1 MEEAKVEMKN
11 RILIGIIAIAFAVI
25 MITLNGISMQ
35 NEMVKIQTVQTI
47 KLEHEFNYMTETGWN
62 ETVGAVSDF
71 NSDLGTHDSMLAISY
86 SNENPTIVLTFNT
99 FNETAGLATQAKDTF
114 NGDIGLVYKF
124 EPRNNT
130 AVLNDTLYFDWC
142 VYAGNLN
149 GIGGDEQTY
158 SINNPE
164 PLVGQYPVAM
174 GYYVNSADYDPY
186 NTGSRV
192 NSMNYSIVNYQG
204 FIVES
209 VEGALIY
216 YTGLM
221 RTPIAHIIDLG
232 QDGCQV
238 NCIYQNELWFAS
250 DDNLYEL
257 SGSILNPT
265 IDSYSIHKSN
275 QRVTALDVY
284 VDDNGYSHLLI
295 CYNNCSTIYEF
306 TGISVQPLITI
317 SQDLNIKSIENTRNY
332 DGKFF
337 ISGITN
343 DDTGFIAE
351 ITDVGAIASNE
362 IATQNA
368 DANVMCNLTSEEE
381 LYVFNDLTDG
391 SDYDCYHYDGNV
403 IPPTPSQ
410 GAGITITLTKAGHW
424 TTGESTSELYEHVGT
439 DIAVN
444 ATVECADGIDNVD
457 LYYQA
462 VGETVFTSIAMT
474 KTAGTYEDGTWSVD
488 VPAQDKVGDVLF
500 KIRAI
505 STLGD
510 VHTTPVYT
518 LSIIASASGGGG
530 NGGNNENPF
539 GLPFALP
546 FMADQNCCCLSLILL
561 LLALLIAYI
570 IYKIIKEKNKKK
582 R

>member
-1 MEEAKVEMKN
+1 MTKRVIIC
-11 RILIGIIAIAFAVI
+11 ILAITFVA
-25 MITLNGISMQ
+25 MMLGTNGLSMQ
-35 NEMVKIQTVQTI
+35 DEMIKTNTVSEIQ
-47 KLEHEFNYMTETGWN
+47 LEHEFNYMTETGWN

-381 LYVFNDLTDG
+381 LYLFNDLTDG
-391 SDYDCYHYDGNV
+391 SDYDCYHYDGVEIPPV
-403 IPPTPSQ
+403 IPPSQ

-424 TTGESTSELYEHVGT
+424 TTGENASELYEYKGT
-439 DIAVN
+439 DISVDV
-444 ATVECADGIDNVD
+444 TVECSDGIVGVV
-457 LYYQA
+457 LSYQP
-462 VGETVFTSIAMT
+462 VNRTSFRTVSMAL
-474 KTAGTYEDGTWSVD
+474 KAGTLEDGTWTVD
-488 VPAQDKVGDVLF
+488 IPAQDIVGDMHF
-500 KIRAI
+500 KIKAT
-505 STLGD
+505 SDEGQT
-510 VHTTPVYT
+510 HTTPVYT
-518 LSIIASASGGGG
+518 LSIIAESASG
-530 NGGNNENPF
+530 NQNLF
-539 GLPFALP
+539 GLPFNIL
-546 FMADQNCCCLSLILL
+546 DTQCCCMSLILL
-561 LLALLIAYI
+561 LVAIFIAYL
-570 IYKIIKEKNKKK
+570 IYRYYREN
-582 R
+582 RRRN